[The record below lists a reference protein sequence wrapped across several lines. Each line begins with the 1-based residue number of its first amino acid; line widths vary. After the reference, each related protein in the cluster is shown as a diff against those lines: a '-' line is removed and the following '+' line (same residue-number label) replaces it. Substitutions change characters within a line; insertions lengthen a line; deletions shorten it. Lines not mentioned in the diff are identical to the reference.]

1 MTDSI
6 IGRWKIQA
14 LRLFNDRYEQIWVEA
29 PAILADKDHIDSD
42 KKMLQMD
49 ILFTEDGF
57 IKMLMPVPEDI
68 PPEEITAAVQSGE
81 LTLYDEKTMLLHAF
95 PYRYD
100 NGKLLYDT
108 GFGGSGG
115 RRRSSRVRPGTS
127 RATWRNTPSWRR
139 APIPARF

>member
-29 PAILADKDHIDSD
+29 PVILADKDHIDSD

-68 PPEEITAAVQSGE
+68 PPEEISA
-81 LTLYDEKTMLLHAF
+81 YF
-95 PYRYD
+95 
-100 NGKLLYDT
+100 
-108 GFGGSGG
+108 F
-115 RRRSSRVRPGTS
+115 
-127 RATWRNTPSWRR
+127 TPS
-139 APIPARF
+139 IQRFEHTNVGG

>member
-108 GFGGSGG
+108 GFGGSGAEG
-115 RRRSSRVRPGTS
+115 QENFWEEIIQENGMLQWMRYRLQKV
-127 RATWRNTPSWRR
+127 
-139 APIPARF
+139 